1 MMFNASLR
9 TTALA
14 NNNTSPVHINST
26 TSMLGVWSLR
36 PVNKA
41 NKDGNV
47 AQCITIAASHP
58 SVSADIVC
66 RCSFTKFLIAF
77 KLKSFTLYLHKIY
90 DDLFDQS

>member
-1 MMFNASLR
+1 MMFKASLR

-14 NNNTSPVHINST
+14 NNNTSPVHINNT

-41 NKDGNV
+41 NRDGNV
-47 AQCITIAASHP
+47 AQCITIAANHP

-90 DDLFDQS
+90 DDLFGQS